1 MCPRSEHDPPFN
13 VPKGLDVISKRRLG
27 GTLLLKFYELNR
39 EDFLAVM
46 TIRYFEVLADPDPGA
61 LKDTNKGFNSFC
73 DLMTEYFLAAPSET
87 MVSAKDEKGQY
98 VNFFGEAIV
107 DHLEDPANPTSQQLY
122 AYDGSQK
129 RSQAWKL
136 VNAFVRY
143 VAIDC
148 FNRALSWQQEIDI
161 LKARARIKEL
171 QERRRKLEC
180 VPKPG
185 GSIFN

>member
-1 MCPRSEHDPPFN
+1 MCPGSAHDPPFI
-13 VPKGLDVISKRRLG
+13 VPKGLDVLSKRRLQG
-27 GTLLLKFYELNR
+27 SLLLKFYELNQK
-39 EDFLAVM
+39 DFLAVI
-46 TIRYFEVLADPDPGA
+46 TIRYFEVMTDPDPGA
-61 LKDTNKGFNSFC
+61 LKDPKKGFNSFC
-73 DLMTEYFLAAPSET
+73 DLMTEYFLAAPSDT
-87 MVSAKDEKGQY
+87 LVSTKDENGQY

-107 DHLEDPANPTSQQLY
+107 DHLEDPADPTSQQLY

-136 VNAFVRY
+136 VNTFVRY

-148 FNRALSWQQEIDI
+148 FNRGLSWEQDIDI

-171 QERRRKLEC
+171 QERRRELEP

-185 GSIFN
+185 RSIFK